1 MPKNVRGANPKPG
14 KKWKC
19 PPDGKNL
26 IFVHSAID
34 EYGFNLYEF
43 RILAHVARRAGG
55 KQGCYASQKKI
66 GEVCGI
72 SQRKVL
78 EVLAILC
85 DANVLYKEKAEGRRT
100 NSYRLNV
107 PSEWK
112 NPSEL
117 NEIRERRS
125 KQAVSKNEQSK

>member
-1 MPKNVRGANPKPG
+1 MPKNVRGANPKPA
-14 KKWKC
+14 KKWKS
-19 PPDGKNL
+19 PPDDKRP

-34 EYGFNLYEF
+34 EYGLNLYEF

-55 KQGCYASQKKI
+55 SRGCDASQKKI

-85 DANVLYKEKAEGRRT
+85 DACILNKEKAESRRT
-100 NSYRLNV
+100 NSYKLNP
-107 PSEWK
+107 PSKWK

-125 KQAVSKNEQSK
+125 KQTASEEG